1 MKLYSRIAVALIA
14 AASLC
19 TPVVAGETYVVD
31 NNHSDATFRVR
42 HLVSR
47 VTGRFNDI
55 AGEVVIDREDPS
67 KSSVAFS
74 IKTAS
79 IDTANERRDSHLQS
93 ADSFDVDN
101 HSEITFKSTSVTKK
115 GEGQFEV
122 EGELTMRGVSK
133 TVVLPVEFL
142 GFALDNRGNNKA
154 GFSTRTRLNRKD
166 FGIIWN
172 STLDSGGFV
181 LGDEVDI
188 EINLEL
194 NKKKDEEE
202 EAQS

>member
-1 MKLYSRIAVALIA
+1 MKLYSKIAIAVIAVLALGA
-14 AASLC
+14 PA
-19 TPVVAGETYVVD
+19 VAGETYVVD
-31 NNHSDATFRVR
+31 NNHSDATFRIR

-55 AGEVVIDREDPS
+55 AGEVVIDKEDPS

-79 IDTANERRDSHLQS
+79 VDTANERRDGHLKS
-93 ADSFDVDN
+93 ADFFDVEN

-133 TVVLPVEFL
+133 TIVLPVEFL
-142 GFALDNRGNNKA
+142 GYAQDNRGNNKA
-154 GFSTRTRLNRKD
+154 GFSTRTQLNRKD

-172 STLDSGGFV
+172 STLDSGGVV
-181 LGDEVDI
+181 LGDQVDI

-194 NKKKDEEE
+194 NKKKEE
-202 EAQS
+202 EASS